1 MPKPRLYHV
10 MHENEW
16 ITLCRVSGMASDLAP
31 SMMKTGFD
39 PVTSSEVDELSL
51 QPIHIEV

>member
-1 MPKPRLYHV
+1 
-10 MHENEW
+10 
-16 ITLCRVSGMASDLAP
+16 
-31 SMMKTGFD
+31 MMKTGFD